1 MKIVWVSGECDF
13 STEDM
18 VDSGEL
24 DKLVEKMLKENSN
37 KIESS
42 DGSMVYILEFGEVDK
57 RFVRFVRD
65 CISDYGL
72 AKQSDFFILDEE
84 GNIHYV

>member
-1 MKIVWVSGECDF
+1 MKIVWLSGECDF
-13 STEDM
+13 SAEDM

-24 DKLVEKMLKENSN
+24 DFLVNKMLKEKSD

-42 DGSMVYILEFGEVDK
+42 DGSMVYILEFGEVDR
-57 RFVRFVRD
+57 RFVIFVRD
-65 CISDYGL
+65 YISDYDL

-84 GNIHYV
+84 GNTRYV